1 MDRGDGRGI
10 IGQMRVAAIEM
21 GVVEEVGLTIFL
33 WIFVEYGL
41 KMIFSEEK
49 KIRENRIGERKKRE
63 RGGEETTE
71 TEKEEKRAESQS
83 AANETRFDSIM
94 GSFIIDPENH

>member
-33 WIFVEYGL
+33 WILVEYGL

-63 RGGEETTE
+63 RGGGDDRDRERG
-71 TEKEEKRAESQS
+71 EKGRESECGQRNS
-83 AANETRFDSIM
+83 L
-94 GSFIIDPENH
+94 

>member
-1 MDRGDGRGI
+1 VDRGDGI

-21 GVVEEVGLTIFL
+21 GVDKEVGLTIFL

-49 KIRENRIGERKKRE
+49 KIRENRTDERKKRE
-63 RGGEETTE
+63 RGGGADRDR
-71 TEKEEKRAESQS
+71 EKRRKGQRQS
-83 AANETRFDSIM
+83 AANEARFDSIM
-94 GSFIIDPENH
+94 GSFLIDPGNH

>member
-1 MDRGDGRGI
+1 MVDGQGI

-21 GVVEEVGLTIFL
+21 GVDKEVGLRIFL

-49 KIRENRIGERKKRE
+49 KIRENRTDERKKRE
-63 RGGEETTE
+63 RGGEGTTE
-71 TEKEEKRAESQS
+71 TERGEEKGRDRVRPTKRALIQLWDHS
-83 AANETRFDSIM
+83 
-94 GSFIIDPENH
+94 